1 MKPFLIGAVWALLI
15 ATGCREQ
22 APPQALTWEAV
33 PGTLTAGFQGAP
45 PGIHDQVLSA
55 VSALQS
61 NDVVTASL
69 QLQSLCGQPGLTERQ
84 REDATRCWLT
94 VKERLRAAA
103 ASRDPTA
110 SEVIRLQRGVK

>member
-1 MKPFLIGAVWALLI
+1 MKSCLICAALVLLL
-15 ATGCREQ
+15 ALGCREQ
-22 APPQALTWEAV
+22 APPQALTWESV
-33 PGTLTAGFQGAP
+33 PSTLTTSFQGAP
-45 PGIHDQVLSA
+45 PAIRNQALAA

-69 QLQSLCGQPGLTERQ
+69 QLETLCGQPGLTERQ

-103 ASRDPTA
+103 AAGDPSA
-110 SEVIRLQRGVK
+110 SEVIQLQRGVK